1 MDLALYD
8 LDVLAHALVDSVRD
22 GDQPGLASY
31 SDTCLRH
38 VWKYQEFAVAMTY
51 TMHDAGDPSLR
62 GGFRQQVALAKLDD
76 CSTRRPLRGCTRSI
90 SKGSH
95 EPVNSAGV
103 AQRRSRPPLPR
114 ERPAPFLLVRKE
126 CHQETRLHQRDEGIV
141 RAVRLEFGLR
151 SEMQASLKVALV
163 AGTSA

>member
-1 MDLALYD
+1 MPLTIAKGMDLAPYD

-62 GGFRQQVALAKLDD
+62 GGFHQQVALAKLDD
-76 CSTRRPLRGCTRSI
+76 LFDTPT
-90 SKGSH
+90 
-95 EPVNSAGV
+95 A
-103 AQRRSRPPLPR
+103 A
-114 ERPAPFLLVRKE
+114 
-126 CHQETRLHQRDEGIV
+126 RLHAEYQQ
-141 RAVRLEFGLR
+141 GL
-151 SEMQASLKVALV
+151 A
-163 AGTSA
+163 